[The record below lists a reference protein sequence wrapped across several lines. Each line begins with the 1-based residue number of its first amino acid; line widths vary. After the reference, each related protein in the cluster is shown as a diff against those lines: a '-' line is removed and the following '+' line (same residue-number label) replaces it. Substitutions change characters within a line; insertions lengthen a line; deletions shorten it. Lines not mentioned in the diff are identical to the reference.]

1 MLFLKQLVKE
11 VGFQKK
17 GQTVSYSFF
26 FPKNSKQ
33 NRNLL
38 SVRRISIESIG
49 TVVMKNILRLK
60 KIEKIK
66 SSSNGAFAKACE
78 KCSFFVRNVGKMI
91 TNVVDYAS
99 PKVQNLIFKKEDY
112 DWRCSNYPLSHAK
125 IFHCA
130 ERKEYGK

>member
-49 TVVMKNILRLK
+49 TVVMKNILSLK

-66 SSSNGAFAKACE
+66 SSSNGVFAKACE
-78 KCSFFVRNVGKMI
+78 KCSFFVRNVGK
-91 TNVVDYAS
+91 NDYKRGGLRK
-99 PKVQNLIFKKEDY
+99 PKSSELDFQKRRL
-112 DWRCSNYPLSHAK
+112 
-125 IFHCA
+125 
-130 ERKEYGK
+130 